1 MKVDE
6 NKSTPQ
12 LGEGEYPSNAT
23 SGRCSGTSACAPRQS
38 ISVESGSAGSPSR
51 GSDAA
56 IATPSR
62 NNHIARVQHLDI
74 HQEDLD
80 SPETAG

>member
-12 LGEGEYPSNAT
+12 QGEGEYTSNVIA
-23 SGRCSGTSACAPRQS
+23 GRCSRTSACATGQS
-38 ISVESGSAGSPSR
+38 ISVESGSAGSASR

-56 IATPSR
+56 IATPAQ
-62 NNHIARVQHLDI
+62 NNHMARVQHLDI